1 MHRQGNQTSADGGAR
16 AAGLLKRGL
25 KLALLLVLLGY
36 VALSM
41 RAQADALA
49 SVFSVRML
57 PALAAAGLCLVL
69 NQVLMA
75 YRQVLLLRHAGTEV
89 PLADC
94 LRITFAG
101 LFANNFMPA
110 GTGHDLTRL
119 VYLRGYGSQ
128 TAASLGGLV
137 LLDRFLG
144 LMGLS
149 VLAMCGF
156 AALALFYPAAVP
168 GEAGRLL
175 LYATLLP
182 LPLGLVILAL
192 RHGATFDLL
201 SALAGRLPLG
211 GKFQE
216 LLAGMRRFSARKRVL
231 LAGLG
236 LSTLG
241 FAVAVLGVSLIT
253 YTLHDMHAAIGS
265 TLVSPLVF
273 LASSVPV
280 TPANLGW
287 TEAVAGA
294 AWAAFGL
301 QGGLLIFL
309 LWRAVT
315 CVVSLGGAAA
325 YYKLRLP

>member
-1 MHRQGNQTSADGGAR
+1 M
-16 AAGLLKRGL
+16 
-25 KLALLLVLLGY
+25 GY
-36 VALSM
+36 VLWSLRLQVDQLERILNWRFA
-41 RAQADALA
+41 
-49 SVFSVRML
+49 
-57 PALAAAGLCLVL
+57 PWLAASCLCLVA
-69 NQVLMA
+69 NQLIMA
-75 YRQVLLLRHAGTEV
+75 LRQVLLLRHAGV
-89 PLADC
+89 HLPLSDSV
-94 LRITFAG
+94 RITFVG
-101 LFANNFMPA
+101 LFANNLLPA
-110 GTGHDLTRL
+110 GIGHDLTRL
-119 VYLRGYGSQ
+119 YYLRGYGSQ

-137 LLDRFLG
+137 ILDRFLG

-175 LYATLLP
+175 LYTTLLP

-216 LLAGMRRFSARKRVL
+216 LLAGMRQFSARKRVL

-241 FAVAVLGVSLIT
+241 FAVAVLGVSFIT

-287 TEAVAGA
+287 TEAVADA
-294 AWAAFGL
+294 TWAAFGL
-301 QGGLLIFL
+301 EGGLLIFL
-309 LWRAVT
+309 LWRVVT
-315 CVVSLGGAAA
+315 CVVSLGGCAAHF
-325 YYKLRLP
+325 KLRLP